1 MPRQTS
7 EILCNPSESVES
19 VLKRAPSSTLDTPAA
34 NKPVTIRPLK
44 RMCVEG
50 QQPALRSASTSP
62 EPIARDEL
70 SPRKLDMDQE
80 VILACQAAGQ
90 EDDEEDEMVEVTQP
104 YVAGELEEGEI
115 PVLTRTDGPDD
126 RV

>member
-7 EILCNPSESVES
+7 ELLCNPSESVES
-19 VLKRAPSSTLDTPAA
+19 VLKRAPSSTLNTPAA

-44 RMCVEG
+44 RMCLEG
-50 QQPALRSASTSP
+50 QQPVLRSASTSP
-62 EPIARDEL
+62 EPIARKEL

-90 EDDEEDEMVEVTQP
+90 DDDEDELVEVTQP
-104 YVAGELEEGEI
+104 YVAGEVEEGEI
-115 PVLTRTDGPDD
+115 PVLARTDGPGD